1 MDKQRWE
8 GPLEKIGDNIWRI
21 PKTYKE
27 GMRVPGMIFASDDL
41 VESII
46 TDRAPE
52 QVANMAFL
60 PGVVGHAMAMP
71 DIHWG
76 YGFPI
81 GGVAATDMDG
91 GGVISPG
98 GVGYDINCGVRL
110 LRTNLLLSDVKPR
123 NRDLVTALFSKI
135 PTGVGSRGKIR
146 LGTEEECEALR
157 DGAAWAV
164 ARGFGRE
171 RDVEHTEAEGRLD
184 GAKPKTVSNRAMK
197 RGSRQLG
204 TLGSGNHFIEVQVV
218 DEVFDKD
225 AATVFGIEEGAVT
238 VMIHTGSRGFG
249 HQVCDDTIR
258 RFRGLAERFK
268 IELPDKQLCCAPCD
282 SKEGR
287 EYMAAMACAANFAWA
302 NRQVLTH
309 MVRELFESFF
319 GKTADELGMDLV
331 YDVAHNIAKVENHQV
346 GGKTLRLCVHRKGAT
361 RAFPPGH
368 EELPDAYRDTGQPV
382 IIPGDMGTESYLMR
396 GNVKAMELT
405 FGSAC
410 HGAGRI
416 MGRKDAIRHAGKR
429 SISDEMEKM
438 GILVRSAER
447 ETLAEEASF
456 AYKDI
461 SQVVA
466 VVDTLGIAAKVAR
479 FKPLVVVKG

>member
-1 MDKQRWE
+1 MTKPRWE

-41 VESII
+41 IESIRK
-46 TDRAPE
+46 DRALE
-52 QVANMAFL
+52 QVSNMAFL
-60 PGVVGHAMAMP
+60 PGVVGQAMAMP

-81 GGVAATDMDG
+81 GGVAATDMDS

-110 LRTNLLLSDVKPR
+110 IRTNLVLSDIEPR
-123 NRDLVTALFSKI
+123 KKDLVTALFSKI
-135 PTGVGSRGKIR
+135 PTGVGSRGNIR
-146 LGTEEECEALR
+146 LDMEEELRMLR

-164 ARGFGRE
+164 TRGFGRE
-171 RDVEHTEAEGRLD
+171 RDIEYTEAEGRLD
-184 GAKPKTVSNRAMK
+184 GAKPKTVSSKALR
-197 RGSRQLG
+197 RGLRQVG
-204 TLGSGNHFIEVQVV
+204 TLGSGNHFVEVQVV
-218 DEVFDKD
+218 DEVFDEN
-225 AATVFGIEEGAVT
+225 AAAVFGIKKGAVA

-258 RFRGLAERFK
+258 RFRGLAGRLK
-268 IELPDKQLCCAPCD
+268 IDLPDIQLCCAPCD
-282 SKEGR
+282 SKEGM

-319 GKTADELGMDLV
+319 GKTEDELGMDLV
-331 YDVAHNIAKVENHQV
+331 YDVAHNIAKIENHQV
-346 GGKTLRLCVHRKGAT
+346 DGKTLRLCVHRKGAT

-368 EELPDAYRDTGQPV
+368 PELPSACRDTGQPV

-396 GNVKAMELT
+396 GEAGAMELT

-410 HGAGRI
+410 HGAGRV
-416 MGRKDAIRHAGKR
+416 MGRKEAVRHAGGR

-456 AYKDI
+456 AYKDV

-466 VVDTLGIAAKVAR
+466 VVDALGIAAKVAR
-479 FKPLVVVKG
+479 FRPLVVVKG